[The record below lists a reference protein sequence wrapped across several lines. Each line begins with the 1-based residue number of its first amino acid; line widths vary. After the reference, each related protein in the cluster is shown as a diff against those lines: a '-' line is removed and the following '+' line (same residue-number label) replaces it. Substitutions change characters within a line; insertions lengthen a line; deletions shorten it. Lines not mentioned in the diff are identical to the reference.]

1 SGRSD
6 LRRPARGA
14 GGHRARGHAARVR
27 DGAGADEARG
37 PRGTPYH
44 PLCVQILQLLQKEGL
59 IRGFN
64 VEGNRLSI
72 LLKHYQGAP
81 VIRNIRVVSKPSRDI
96 WLLPHELKFR
106 TRFNTGPRGVRCG
119 EPGGC
124 SAGGGRRRA
133 AARRRRRGRP
143 RPWRSR
149 TRTWSSTFSA
159 ERTAAA
165 ASARAALLEAGVL
178 IRASEAPGGRDHL
191 CGSAQSAALS
201 GPASS
206 PPVAPGLLLLIRA
219 LRPLICICLNY
230 THCITL
236 PSHFSMF

>member
-1 SGRSD
+1 MWEPKGGCQD
-6 LRRPARGA
+6 DGQEATHDERRGGGGGGGGNGA
-14 GGHRARGHAARVR
+14 CQEVPG
-27 DGAGADEARG
+27 
-37 PRGTPYH
+37 
-44 PLCVQILQLLQKEGL
+44 
-59 IRGFN
+59 
-64 VEGNRLSI
+64 
-72 LLKHYQGAP
+72 
-81 VIRNIRVVSKPSRDI
+81 
-96 WLLPHELKFR
+96 
-106 TRFNTGPRGVRCG
+106 GPRGVRCG

>member
-1 SGRSD
+1 GRFGFGGAPRGRHPRDHVCAGSRLGSRAARAWTRTCSS
-6 LRRPARGA
+6 LRERVRG
-14 GGHRARGHAARVR
+14 GGRGHLR
-27 DGAGADEARG
+27 
-37 PRGTPYH
+37 
-44 PLCVQILQLLQKEGL
+44 
-59 IRGFN
+59 
-64 VEGNRLSI
+64 
-72 LLKHYQGAP
+72 
-81 VIRNIRVVSKPSRDI
+81 RNIRVVSKPSRDI